1 MSSGFAKP
9 ITIKDAIDHIDDG
22 TYLLPAIQRK
32 FVWSSDQI
40 EVLFDSIMRGYPINS
55 FMFWEVKKAEI
66 KNSFKFYRF
75 LNEYRQFF
83 KENNTHINV
92 GGYKD
97 FFAVIDGQQRLT
109 SIYLGIKG
117 SYAEKLSKKMW
128 KDTEA
133 NIPTKHLY
141 LNLSNHLPEEN
152 ERQMYYDFQFFTKS
166 DYEKE
171 VANGNS
177 IWYLVNDILKF
188 DSNGAVD
195 NYIDNQGWLSKQFT
209 KESIR
214 KLYEVIFTKPL
225 INYYLEDTQE
235 IDTVLDIFIRT
246 NSGGT
251 SLSFSDLLM
260 SIATAN
266 WKFLD
271 ARREISDIVKK
282 VFEISS
288 SEPFLIT
295 KDFVLKTCLLLFNDS
310 IKFQVKNFDEQKVRG
325 FEQNWDRVKKSI
337 IESFT
342 LLSKSGFNNQSLRAK
357 NAVIP
362 IIYYIYHSGIEND
375 INSPIKH
382 LEDKKLIR
390 KWLCISL
397 LKGVFGSQSDTVLSG
412 LRKSIQ
418 AELDDTSKKPS
429 FPIERIKK
437 AFEQNPTKNLSLDD
451 EFIEAL
457 LTTRKDAHQCFPIL
471 SLIYSHLDFREKYH
485 KDHLHC
491 ASYFDGKS
499 PRLIKRED
507 CQTDEDFNFYSD
519 PLNWDSIVNLQLL
532 NGVEN
537 LKKGAKS
544 LEDWVH
550 DETIDKSNKF
560 IPDVSLKISD
570 FKIFIEKRKE
580 LLKSHLKN
588 MVN

>member
-1 MSSGFAKP
+1 MSSGFQTP
-9 ITIKDAIDHIDDG
+9 ITIKKAIDYIDDG

-40 EVLFDSIMRGYPINS
+40 EVLFDSIMRGYPISS
-55 FMFWEVKKAEI
+55 FMFWEVKKAEL

-83 KENNTHINV
+83 KENNTAIDV
-92 GGYKD
+92 AGYRD

-141 LNLSNHLPEEN
+141 LNLSNPLPEEN

-166 DYEKE
+166 DYAKE
-171 VANGNS
+171 VTNGNS
-177 IWYLVNDILKF
+177 IWYRVNDILRF
-188 DSNGAVD
+188 DSNNAVD

-214 KLYEVIFTKPL
+214 KLYEMIFSKPL

-271 ARREISDIVKK
+271 ARREISDIVKN

-310 IKFQVKNFDEQKVRG
+310 IKFQVKNFDEQKVRE

-397 LKGVFGSQSDTVLSG
+397 LKSVFGSQSDTVLSG
-412 LRKSIQ
+412 LRKAIQ
-418 AELDDTSKKPS
+418 AELADKSKTPS

-437 AFEQNPTKNLSLDD
+437 AFEQNPTKNLSFDE

-457 LTTRKDAHQCFPIL
+457 LTTQKDAPECFPIL
-471 SLIYSHLDFREKYH
+471 ALIYSHFNFNQKYH

-491 ASYFDGKS
+491 AKS
-499 PRLIKRED
+499 FHNIRRED
-507 CQTDEDFNFYSD
+507 YLTDEDFSFDAD
-519 PLNWDSIVNLQLL
+519 PLNWNSVANLQLL
-532 NGVEN
+532 NEVGN
-537 LKKGAKS
+537 MSKGATPLEEWVNTNNISKS
-544 LEDWVH
+544 D
-550 DETIDKSNKF
+550 KF
-560 IPDVSLKISD
+560 IPDDVSLKRSE
-570 FKIFIEKRKE
+570 FKTFIEKRKK
-580 LLKSHLKN
+580 LLKSHLES
-588 MVN
+588 MVK